1 MSCCPS
7 NNIQEKIGGTGVAL
21 ITPFH
26 SDGSVD
32 FDSLHALVDHIIKNG
47 VDFIVALG
55 TTAETTTLS
64 NTEKRQ
70 ITEAIVATT
79 QGRVPIVLGIGGNCT
94 SEVCNT
100 ISSWNLN
107 GIDAILSVVPYYNKP
122 SQEGIFQHFQQI
134 SKNSPLPIILYNVPS
149 RTVVNI
155 NSDTVVRL
163 ANKCGNIVAIK
174 EASGNT
180 NQITEI
186 LQHAPKGFK
195 VLSGDDFTTLPLLCL
210 GGHGV
215 ISVIGNALPRQT
227 SQMVQDALKGNFKDA
242 RDLHF
247 KMYDILRLI
256 FQQGNPSGIK
266 ALLNHQGMCANY
278 LRLPLTPVSH
288 DLDHL
293 ILLEFEKIF
302 RQS

>member
-26 SDGSVD
+26 ADGSVD
-32 FDSLHALVDHIIKNG
+32 FDSLHGLVEHIIKNG

-55 TTAETTTLS
+55 TTAETATLS
-64 NTEKRQ
+64 NAEKRK
-70 ITEAIVATT
+70 IAEAIVAST
-79 QGRVPIVLGIGGNCT
+79 QRRIPIVLGIGGNCT

-122 SQEGIFQHFQQI
+122 SQEGIFQHFKQI
-134 SKNSPLPIILYNVPS
+134 SENSPLPIILYNVPS
-149 RTVVNI
+149 RTSVNVD
-155 NSDTVVRL
+155 SCTVIRL
-163 ANKCGNIVAIK
+163 AVECENIFAIK
-174 EASGNT
+174 EASGNI

-227 SQMVQDALKGNFKDA
+227 SKMVKEALKGNFNDA
-242 RDLHF
+242 RGLHF
-247 KMYDILRLI
+247 KMYDVLKLI

-266 ALLNHQGMCANY
+266 ALLKHQGLCANH
-278 LRLPLTPVSH
+278 LRLPLMPVSQ

-293 ILLEFEKIF
+293 ILLEFEKII
-302 RQS
+302 RQT